1 MNELVSDL
9 SAGKTLLGQ
18 LAARDAEI
26 LQSRLSKHGID
37 VVAIFSH
44 STCKTGCTPS
54 KEIWAHPE
62 DVQAI
67 QSIMMEERLAALKDL
82 GADLSLLNEVF
93 DPAKESAT
101 CPACGTGFHTSLTD
115 CPECGLVIGGS

>member
-1 MNELVSDL
+1 MNESISDMA
-9 SAGKTLLGQ
+9 AGKTLLGQ

-26 LQSRLSKHGID
+26 LQARLNKHGID

-62 DVQAI
+62 DVAAI
-67 QSIMMEERLAALKDL
+67 QTIMMNERLAALKDL
-82 GADLSLLNEVF
+82 GADLNLINEVF
-93 DPAKESAT
+93 DPTKESAI
-101 CPACGTGFHTSLTD
+101 CPACGTNFETSRTD
-115 CPECGLVIGGS
+115 CPDCGLVLG